1 VEVSNG
7 VNNVYIMEGLRTP
20 IGRAGKSLKD
30 VSPVTLGAIVVKA
43 LLKNNMIDGPVADE
57 VILGNAVG
65 AGLGQNPARQV
76 LIRAGL
82 PVETPAF
89 TVNKVCGSGL
99 KSVILAA
106 QSILCGDSNVV
117 IAGGIESASQNPCLL
132 PRNAKTKGADSEN
145 VQDSLIVDGLW
156 CSLNNTHMGMI
167 AEYTAEKFKIS
178 REEQDSYALESHKK
192 AVCAQENGFFQ
203 REIVPVE
210 IAGSVILSHDE
221 KPRKDISI
229 ERLSRI
235 KPAFK
240 PGGTVTAGNSPAP
253 ADAAAALILTSEQA
267 LKKFKTAPAAR
278 ILGYASVA
286 VKPELTF
293 TAAALAIKKCLKAS
307 SLAVCDID
315 LFEIAES
322 FAVQALLTINEVG
335 FDTRRLNVFG
345 GTIALGHP
353 LGASGARSL
362 VTLINA
368 LKTQQKKTGIV
379 SICLGG
385 GCAVSIAV
393 RVL

>member
-1 VEVSNG
+1 MKDVFIV
-7 VNNVYIMEGLRTP
+7 EGLRTP
-20 IGRAGKSLKD
+20 IGSAGKSLKD
-30 VSPVTLGAIVVKA
+30 VSPVTLGVIVLKA
-43 LLKNNMIDGPVADE
+43 LLKNNTEYGSLVDE

-76 LIRAGL
+76 LVNAGL

-99 KSVILAA
+99 KSVTLAA
-106 QSILCGDSNVV
+106 QSILCGDSNAV
-117 IAGGIESASQNPCLL
+117 IAGGIESASQNPRLL
-132 PRNAKTKGADSEN
+132 SRNIKAEGMDPGDM
-145 VQDSLIVDGLW
+145 QDSLITDGLW
-156 CSLNNTHMGMI
+156 CNLKNTHIGMI

-178 REEQDSYALESHKK
+178 REAQDNYAFQSHKK
-192 AVCAQENGFFQ
+192 AVCAQENGSFQ
-203 REIVPVE
+203 REIAPVE
-210 IAGSVILSHDE
+210 IAGSVILDYDE
-221 KPRKDISI
+221 RPRKDISM
-229 ERLSRI
+229 ERLSRL

-240 PGGTVTAGNSPAP
+240 PEGTVTAGNSPAP
-253 ADAAAALILTSEQA
+253 ADGAAALILASEQA
-267 LKKFKTAPAAR
+267 VKKFNFVPAAR

-286 VKPELTF
+286 VSPELTF

-307 SLAVCDID
+307 SLTIQDID

-322 FAVQALLTINEVG
+322 FAVQALLTIKEIG
-335 FDTRRLNVFG
+335 FDAKRLNVFG

-368 LKTQQKKTGIV
+368 LKIEQKKTGII

-385 GCAVSIAV
+385 GCAVSLAV
-393 RVL
+393 RVLY